1 MSFTMQ
7 ADGRKFLAEML
18 AGSSKKINGMYVEY
32 GTGSAGVRNSE
43 YFKNLEKGGAAGF
56 ARVAVTNAY
65 VAPDGCT
72 VHFDG
77 MVCTGDLTGTP
88 VKGAKLTCATLAC
101 LDGEHPENDVLVCTV
116 DFGSPVQIVKGA
128 YTAIHTSMKLGA

>member
-1 MSFTMQ
+1 MQ
-7 ADGRKFLAEML
+7 AEGHKFLAEML
-18 AGSSKKINGMYVEY
+18 AGSGKKINGMYVEY

-65 VAPDGCT
+65 VDADGCT
-72 VHFDG
+72 VHFDS
-77 MVCTGDLTGTP
+77 MVCTGDLTGIP
-88 VKGAKLTCATLAC
+88 VKGAQLTCATLAC
-101 LDGEHPENDVLVCTV
+101 LDSEHLEDDVLVCTV
-116 DFGSPVQIVKGA
+116 DFGSPIPIVKGA